1 MTIVTEAARRRIR
14 VGGVALASLAALV
27 LAGFA
32 LWTTYERARAG
43 HRAELLFAELLANA
57 HRHSAAEWQAVAE
70 GELSV
75 ETLIAS
81 DMARAVMT
89 RDLEELSGLDLPGTA
104 VAPIRDAYLD
114 YHAALEDVYDLLV
127 DGDIPGAESTH
138 RQRAEPAFRRL
149 EASIEAAAPTVE
161 RAARDGEHA
170 VRVAL
175 GSLVAVGVAAILAS
189 VLFASARRRS
199 ELLALGRR
207 AAEEIAAERRR
218 LLEQAIAA
226 AERERLLVASDLHDG
241 PLQRLTSLTFKLE
254 RAVGRLRRGEAAAAA
269 ELVGAV
275 QQGLADEIAS
285 IRQVMRAL
293 RPPVLEERGLDAALR
308 EHSLALEGAGGPRC
322 RVETDLASRPSR
334 EVEIVL
340 YRVAQEAIANAIKHA
355 AASNVWVSVRSE
367 DGTARLVVRD
377 DGVGFEPRETAELV
391 RAGHYGLASMRER
404 VEMAGGSLTIASRP
418 GAGTTLEAVLPNGGS
433 G

>member
-1 MTIVTEAARRRIR
+1 M
-14 VGGVALASLAALV
+14 LASLAALA
-27 LAGFA
+27 LAGFS
-32 LWTTYERARAG
+32 LWTTYDRARAG

-57 HRHSAAEWQAVAE
+57 HRHSAAEWQSIAE

-81 DMARAVMT
+81 DMARSVMT
-89 RDLEELSGLDLPGTA
+89 HDLQELSRLQLPGA
-104 VAPIRDAYLD
+104 AAGPIRAAYEG
-114 YHAALEDVYDLLV
+114 YRAALEEVYELLV
-127 DGDIPGAESTH
+127 DGDIRGAEQVH
-138 RQRAEPAFRRL
+138 RDRAEPAFRRL
-149 EASIEAAAPTVE
+149 EASIEAALPAVQA
-161 RAARDGEHA
+161 AARDGERA
-170 VRVAL
+170 VRAAMGL
-175 GSLVAVGVAAILAS
+175 MLAVGAAAVVAS

-207 AAEEIAAERRR
+207 AAEEMAAERRR

-226 AERERLLVASDLHDG
+226 AERERVLVASDLHDG

-254 RAVGRLRRGEAAAAA
+254 RAAGRLRRGDADAAA
-269 ELVGAV
+269 ELLGEV
-275 QQGLADEIAS
+275 QRGLADEIAS

-293 RPPVLEERGLDAALR
+293 RPPVLEERGLGAALR
-308 EHSLALEGAGGPRC
+308 EHALALEGAGGPRC
-322 RVETDLASRPSR
+322 TVETALASRLSR

-340 YRVAQEAIANAIKHA
+340 YRVAQEAMANAIKHA
-355 AASNVWVSVRSE
+355 RASNVWVSVTSE

-377 DGVGFEPRETAELV
+377 DGVGFEPQQGTAELV

-404 VEMAGGSLTIASRP
+404 VEMAGGSLAIASRP
-418 GAGTTLEAVLPNGGS
+418 GEGTTLEAVLPNGGP

>member
-43 HRAELLFAELLANA
+43 HRAELLFAELMANA

-81 DMARAVMT
+81 DMARSVMT
-89 RDLEELSGLDLPGTA
+89 HDLEELSRLGLPGNA
-104 VAPIRDAYLD
+104 VARVRDAYLT
-114 YHAALEDVYDLLV
+114 YRTALEDVYELLV
-127 DGDIPGAESTH
+127 DGDIAGAESVH
-138 RQRAEPAFRRL
+138 RERAEPAFRRL
-149 EASIEAAAPTVE
+149 EASIETALPEVQA
-161 RAARDGEHA
+161 AARDGERA
-170 VRVAL
+170 VRAAVAL
-175 GSLVAVGVAAILAS
+175 LVAVGAAAVLAS

-207 AAEEIAAERRR
+207 AAEEMAAERRR

-226 AERERLLVASDLHDG
+226 AERERVLVANDLHDG

-254 RAVGRLRRGEAAAAA
+254 RAAGRLRRGEAAAAA
-269 ELVGAV
+269 ELLGDV

-308 EHSLALEGAGGPRC
+308 EHARALEGAGGPRC
-322 RVETDLASRPSR
+322 TVQTDLASRLSR

-355 AASNVWVSVRSE
+355 GASNVRVSVLSE
-367 DGTARLVVRD
+367 DGTARLVVQD
-377 DGVGFEPRETAELV
+377 DGVGFEPRQTAELV
-391 RAGHYGLASMRER
+391 RQGHYGLASMRER
-404 VEMAGGSLTIASRP
+404 VEMAGGSFMISSRP
-418 GAGTTLEAVLPNGGS
+418 GAGTTLEAVLPNGGD